1 MGIAVGTIAGD
12 LEAAAALEKLGQLV
26 IGERDVSAC
35 HALVSSAS
43 HPTNADRIASLSM
56 HRYVAK
62 VRWSE
67 LDPYAHLNHA
77 VYLTMC
83 ETARIDLL
91 DQIGWGLAAMKEQG
105 FQIVV
110 VEVNARFLAPA
121 EYGDE
126 LLIQTK
132 VADISRASTIWHQQM
147 FRGEERLFSVH
158 VKAAMTDLDGKLLRP
173 PAGFRLALEGVDS
186 T

>member
-1 MGIAVGTIAGD
+1 
-12 LEAAAALEKLGQLV
+12 
-26 IGERDVSAC
+26 
-35 HALVSSAS
+35 
-43 HPTNADRIASLSM
+43 M
-56 HRYVAK
+56 HRYTAK

-77 VYLTMC
+77 VYLTIC

-91 DQIGWGLAAMKEQG
+91 DQIGWGLNAMKERG

-110 VEVNARFLAPA
+110 VEVNARFIAPA

-126 LLIQTK
+126 LSVETK
-132 VADISRASTIWHQQM
+132 VADVSRASTVWHQQI
-147 FRGEERLFSVH
+147 FRDDERLFSMH

-173 PAGFRLALEGVDS
+173 PAEFKAALEQVG
-186 T
+186 TR

>member
-1 MGIAVGTIAGD
+1 
-12 LEAAAALEKLGQLV
+12 
-26 IGERDVSAC
+26 
-35 HALVSSAS
+35 
-43 HPTNADRIASLSM
+43 M
-56 HRYVAK
+56 HRYTAK

-91 DQIGWGLAAMKEQG
+91 DQIGWGLDAMQERG

-110 VEVNARFLAPA
+110 VEVSARFIAPA

-126 LLIQTK
+126 LVIETK
-132 VADISRASTIWHQQM
+132 VADISRASTVWHQQM
-147 FRGEERLFSVH
+147 YRKDERLFSVH
-158 VKAAMTDLDGKLLRP
+158 VKAAMTDLAGKLMRP
-173 PAGFRLALEGVDS
+173 PAEFRTALESISQG
-186 T
+186 

>member
-1 MGIAVGTIAGD
+1 MGPSAFDSVAAV
-12 LEAAAALEKLGQLV
+12 
-26 IGERDVSAC
+26 
-35 HALVSSAS
+35 
-43 HPTNADRIASLSM
+43 
-56 HRYVAK
+56 HRYTTR

-91 DQIGWGLAAMKEQG
+91 DQIGWGLDAMKARG

-110 VEVNARFLAPA
+110 VEVSARFLAPA
-121 EYGDE
+121 EYGDHLE
-126 LLIQTK
+126 IETT
-132 VADISRASTIWHQQM
+132 VGDVSRASTVWHQEMQ
-147 FRGEERLFSVH
+147 RPSSGTKLFSAD

-173 PAGFRLALEGVDS
+173 PAEFREKLEALRVNR
-186 T
+186 